1 MLCMMFMLVGCV
13 KMFYKYDYR
22 MLTILLNIYEHLKEN
37 WDYLLVVVGDTGTGK
52 SMFCLHLL
60 EEWYRFVLK
69 QSVSDDLAV
78 QMASDY
84 RVWLKN
90 FKSLGEYDMNIY
102 DEGATTLDS
111 KAHMTKLS
119 RDLSK
124 LFNVFRA
131 KKFFSVIVLPSFFDL
146 NKYFR
151 EKRLRGLVWVDKR
164 GHYKFYTRVGI
175 DYLNAY
181 NERAV
186 IKSMYRAGA
195 FHESVFPDYK
205 GVLLK
210 PYLEAK
216 ENTMRGVLDEVIESG
231 TKRVEKPET
240 AVQVFYEPVAKLLKK
255 GYTQIKIREELG
267 IGSKTITQIRMKLIK
282 EGVIKL

>member
-1 MLCMMFMLVGCV
+1 
-13 KMFYKYDYR
+13 
-22 MLTILLNIYEHLKEN
+22 MLTILLNIYEHLVN
-37 WDYLLVVVGDTGTGK
+37 DWDYLLVIVGDTGTGK
-52 SMFCLHLL
+52 SMFSLHLL
-60 EEWYRFVLK
+60 EEWYTFVLK
-69 QSVSDDLAV
+69 KPVTKDLAI

-90 FKSLGEYDMNIY
+90 FRELKEYDMNIY

-151 EKRLRGLVWVDKR
+151 EKRLRGLIWVDKR
-164 GHYKFYTRVGI
+164 GHYKFYTKLGI

-186 IKSMYRAGA
+186 IKSMYRARP
-195 FHESVFPDYK
+195 FHESPFPDYK

-210 PYLEAK
+210 PYLQEK
-216 ENTMRGVLDEVIESG
+216 ENTMDGILEEVIKSNTTTTGKKANTENAVEFFSDEV
-231 TKRVEKPET
+231 
-240 AVQVFYEPVAKLLKK
+240 KK
-255 GYTQIKIREELG
+255 MLQKGKTQTQIRERLG
-267 IGSKTITQIRMKLIK
+267 IGSKTITQIRMKLIT
-282 EGVIKL
+282 EGTIKL

>member
-1 MLCMMFMLVGCV
+1 MFMLEGLE
-13 KMFYKYDYR
+13 KMFYKHDYR
-22 MLTILLNIYEHLKEN
+22 SLTILLNIHAHLKIDY
-37 WDYLLVVVGDTGTGK
+37 DYLLVVVGDTGTGK
-52 SMFCLHLL
+52 SIWCLHLL
-60 EEWYRFVLK
+60 EEWYKFVLSQK
-69 QSVSDDLAV
+69 ISKELAV

-84 RVWLKN
+84 KVWLKN
-90 FKSLGEYDMNIY
+90 FQELSAFDMNIY

-119 RDLSK
+119 RHLSK

-151 EKRLRGLVWVDKR
+151 EKRLRGLVWIDKR
-164 GHYKFYTRVGI
+164 GHYKFFTRTGI

-181 NERAV
+181 NERSV
-186 IKSMYRAGA
+186 IKSMYRARP
-195 FHESVFPDYK
+195 FHQSSFPDYK

-216 ENTMRGVLDEVIESG
+216 ANTMDGVLDEVIREAVGGGESV
-231 TKRVEKPET
+231 KESAVE
-240 AVQVFYEPVAKLLKK
+240 VFSDKVHELLKN
-255 GYTQIKIREELG
+255 GSTQNDIREELG

-282 EGVIKL
+282 EGKIKL